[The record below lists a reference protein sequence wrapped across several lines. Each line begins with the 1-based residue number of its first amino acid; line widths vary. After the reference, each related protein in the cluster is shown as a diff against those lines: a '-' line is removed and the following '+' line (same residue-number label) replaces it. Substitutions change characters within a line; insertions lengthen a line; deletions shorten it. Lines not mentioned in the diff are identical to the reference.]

1 MIQAQLVCDSSRVD
15 YKGLSTFATVIEGL
29 SLRLLDVVADAQS
42 LKVLYGDIG
51 IAFIQAHTKEKIFT
65 CYGSEFGPRADSI
78 AIIVQFLY
86 RLLTSTEMSR
96 ITLANL
102 LRTIDFKPSHYD

>member
-1 MIQAQLVCDSSRVD
+1 MTTAGYS
-15 YKGLSTFATVIEGL
+15 KGLSTCATVVEGL

-42 LKVLYGDIG
+42 IKVLYSDIG

-78 AIIVQFLY
+78 AIIAQFLY
-86 RLLTSTEMSR
+86 RLLTSTEKFR
-96 ITLANL
+96 ITLANF
-102 LRTIDFKPSHYD
+102 LRTLGIKPSHYD